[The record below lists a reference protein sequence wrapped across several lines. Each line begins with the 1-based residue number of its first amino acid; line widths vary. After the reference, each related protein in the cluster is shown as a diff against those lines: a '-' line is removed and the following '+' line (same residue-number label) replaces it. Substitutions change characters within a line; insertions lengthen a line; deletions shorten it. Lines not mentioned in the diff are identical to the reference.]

1 MSMNCFV
8 CHMEGKGLACGHCSE
23 WLCKDCLYFYQ
34 LQVDSTSFQCPRCAI
49 TEMNPFC
56 HLVQFL
62 SEVIV
67 DKSPLSG
74 VGGFEIRLS
83 DLDVENESMDFVEV
97 RCMKLDSR
105 GKMILAEQTW
115 PDKFKLFC
123 PYTNAVLS
131 EAMPLKTNLSLK
143 KRKDSHFAL
152 SCVNFLKFL
161 RKNLHPNNRTM
172 IMEYENIFDNRNSF
186 SSDAGKIFYLFTIA
200 VVRKLTFEEFIQ
212 SSRVKQLGEE
222 ESSEFVRNL
231 LAQKNEEIVVA
242 ELKLDMLCPM
252 TCTKVEYP
260 GRGNNCRHLSCF
272 SIRSFFLTL
281 SQSEHRKVYCPICQK
296 TIQFFYF
303 DRHVEKIIQDSSPDL
318 EVIVFNSLGEFT
330 QKKVAQNRVSKI
342 EIMEMT
348 ESDQESP
355 EQNFEVEETSILLE
369 KEEFANSFLHEL
381 AYEVIQLSFKEYL
394 SEQLDERLVLF
405 GN

>member
-1 MSMNCFV
+1 
-8 CHMEGKGLACGHCSE
+8 MECLA
-23 WLCKDCLYFYQ
+23 FYQ
-34 LQVDSTSFQCPRCAI
+34 LQVDSTSFQCPRCAL

-62 SEVIV
+62 SEVII

-83 DLDVENESMDFVEV
+83 DLIVENESMDFVEV

-115 PDKFKLFC
+115 PDKFKLLC
-123 PYTNAVLS
+123 PYTNAVLT

-152 SCVNFLKFL
+152 SCANFLKFL

-172 IMEYENIFDNRNSF
+172 VMEYENVFDNRNSF
-186 SSDAGKIFYLFTIA
+186 SADAGKIFYLFVIA
-200 VVRKLTFEEFIQ
+200 VVRKLSFEQFVQ
-212 SSRVKQLGEE
+212 SPRVRQLGEE
-222 ESSEFVRNL
+222 DSSEFVRGL
-231 LAQKNEEIVVA
+231 LTQKNEDIVVA

-252 TCTKVEYP
+252 TYTKVEYP

-272 SIRSFFLTL
+272 SIKSFFLTL
-281 SQSEHRKVYCPICQK
+281 AQSEHRKVYCPICQK
-296 TIQFFYF
+296 TIQFFYY
-303 DRHVEKIIQDSSPDL
+303 DRHVERIIQDSSPDL
-318 EVIVFNSLGEFT
+318 EQIVFNSLGEFT
-330 QKKVAQNRVSKI
+330 QKQVVQSKISKI
-342 EIMEMT
+342 EVMEMT
-348 ESDQESP
+348 ESDREFS
-355 EQNFEVEETSILLE
+355 EQNFDHEETSRLLE
-369 KEEFANSFLHEL
+369 KDENANSFLNEL
-381 AYEVIQLSFKEYL
+381 AFEVLQLCFKEHL
-394 SEQLDERLVLF
+394 SEQLDERLSLF